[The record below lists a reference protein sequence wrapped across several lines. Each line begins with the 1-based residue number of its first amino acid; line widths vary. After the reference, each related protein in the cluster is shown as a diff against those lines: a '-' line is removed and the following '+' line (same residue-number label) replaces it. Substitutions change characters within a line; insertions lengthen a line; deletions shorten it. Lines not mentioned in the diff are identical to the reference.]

1 MTSTKLKR
9 FGVFALAVVLLSSCA
24 NTAHI
29 EKDPSTNLEN
39 YKTYSWI
46 EKEGSDT
53 KDKDH
58 KNDIA
63 ELNLRNTVNEELQK
77 NGFSE
82 NKTNPDILLTYDILV
97 EKNVKEERDPVYSR
111 PYRRI
116 YYNPY
121 TRRYGTI
128 YYPSQFLGYDSYR
141 TPVKEG
147 TITITMIDPK
157 TDKTIWQGWA
167 TKEVNSSNITGK
179 EVQRNVKTIFKK
191 FDVASR

>member
-9 FGVFALAVVLLSSCA
+9 FSVFAFAVVLLSSCA

-46 EKEGSDT
+46 EKEGSNT
-53 KDKDH
+53 RDKNH

-63 ELNLRNTVNEELQK
+63 ELNLRNAVSKELQK
-77 NGFSE
+77 NGLSE
-82 NKTNPDILLTYDILV
+82 NKRNPDILLTYDILV
-97 EKNVKEERDPVYSR
+97 EKSVKEGRDPVYSR
-111 PYRRI
+111 PYTRMF
-116 YYNPY
+116 YNPY

-128 YYPSQFLGYDSYR
+128 HYPSQFLGYDNYR
-141 TPVKEG
+141 KPVKEG
-147 TITITMIDPK
+147 TITITMVDPK

-167 TKEVNSSNITGK
+167 TEVINSNIITTK
-179 EVQRNVKTIFKK
+179 EVQRNVRTIFRK

>member
-9 FGVFALAVVLLSSCA
+9 FSVFAFAVVLLSSCA

-29 EKDPSTNLEN
+29 EKDPLTNFEN

-46 EKEGSDT
+46 EKQESDT
-53 KDKDH
+53 KNKDH

-63 ELNLRNTVNEELQK
+63 ESNLRNAVNKELQK

-82 NKTNPDILLTYDILV
+82 NKRNPDILLTHDILV
-97 EKNVKEERDPVYSR
+97 EKSVKEGRDPVYSR
-111 PYRRI
+111 PYTRMF
-116 YYNPY
+116 YNPY
-121 TRRYGTI
+121 SRRYGTI
-128 YYPSQFLGYDSYR
+128 YYPSQFLGYDNYR

-147 TITITMIDPK
+147 TITITMVDPK

-167 TKEVNSSNITGK
+167 TDEINSSQITGK
-179 EVQRNVKTIFKK
+179 EVQKNVKTIFKK